1 MSDEL
6 KMKIRKNI
14 REHNILIL
22 KYRRDIDTMM
32 RLYQIDPYLIAAIDP
47 KDYRWRSYHGEVTSK
62 DKAIPDNLLQE
73 AYSKILTSLTDMK
86 EMRKELKEY
95 PNGTEKEGGMNK
107 VKETA
112 TNVAHML
119 TQHDNPVVHFKGD
132 LFNLHHQSNGKLSN
146 YAHYSVKINA
156 AWLRKVYRNDLAIQ
170 DIAGREA
177 MILDADKLPTT
188 PEGYEAYATKVVT
201 IRRPI
206 SRKKQREVAEK
217 WEAENLT
224 KEQGSMIRSYDFKHP
239 SFLRYETRYVV
250 RTMSTSGWQ
259 SCTGTTVNW
268 AASTLK
274 RRMKTLMLRKLSV

>member
-6 KMKIRKNI
+6 KMKVRKNI
-14 REHNILIL
+14 RKNNLLIL
-22 KYRRDIDTMM
+22 RYRNDMDTIM
-32 RLYQIDPYLIAAIDP
+32 RLYQIDPYSIASIDP
-47 KDYRWRSYHGEVTSK
+47 NEYRWRSYHGEVNSD
-62 DKAIPDNLLQE
+62 DKRIPEHLLQE
-73 AYSKILTSLTDMK
+73 AYSNIIVALTNMK

-95 PNGTEKEGGMNK
+95 PDGTEKEGGMNK

-156 AWLRKVYRNDLAIQ
+156 AWLRKVYRIDLAIQ

-177 MILDADKLPTT
+177 MVLDADKLPTT

-206 SRKKQREVAEK
+206 SRKKQIEVAEK
-217 WEAENLT
+217 WEAKNLT
-224 KEQGSMIRSYDFKHP
+224 KEQGSMIRHYDFKHP